1 MENILLVLEQ
11 LQLTLEATSI
21 ILAGA
26 LEIIVHLLYV
36 GHQIGEMG
44 ALNGKSLVLLDK
56 ANLDAL
62 HGLRVSRGF
71 GHCKVNSNN

>member
-26 LEIIVHLLYV
+26 LEVVVHLLYV
-36 GHQIGEMG
+36 RHQIGQVG
-44 ALNGKSLVLLDK
+44 AFNSESLVLLDK
-56 ANLDAL
+56 ANLNAL
-62 HGLRVSRGF
+62 HGFRVSRAV
-71 GHCKVNSNN
+71 GHCKINSI